1 MCSRHSWSRAGDG
14 LEPVPNYLW
23 FMPTRS
29 NITLEARKRALA
41 KRILESNDER
51 VIADLEHLTGGA
63 EQFVLSAAQKKE
75 LDASL
80 DRYLRGESTT
90 YMWEQV
96 REHVRAQLN
105 KG

>member
-1 MCSRHSWSRAGDG
+1 MQVAIVRE
-14 LEPVPNYLW
+14 LVPNYLW

-29 NITLEARKRALA
+29 SITLEARKRALA

-63 EQFVLSAAQKKE
+63 EPFELSAEQKKE

-90 YMWEQV
+90 YTWEQV
-96 REHVRAQLN
+96 QAHVRGHLN